1 METLSH
7 IEGDAGPLKLVVTVD
22 QEVLEAS
29 GLGGLTPARRK
40 VSRPR
45 GDPNVA
51 ALAGEAAKPGGLA
64 RGIAVAATGSVR
76 FVELAAT
83 LALVAV
89 LTGCGSKPD
98 GGSCGCRV
106 EGEGVSATLVMSW
119 ECYCEAY
126 GCRGQFEAV
135 CTDFRERIE
144 YPGCGLT
151 VLRLVAAGGP
161 IESVFDSSGAMVGG
175 SLASDTATYRCPSN
189 PEIETSQVR
198 AGTFPSAD
206 CDDRSC
212 GMCATAAPS
221 CYVADGGVD

>member
-1 METLSH
+1 
-7 IEGDAGPLKLVVTVD
+7 V
-22 QEVLEAS
+22 
-29 GLGGLTPARRK
+29 R
-40 VSRPR
+40 R

-51 ALAGEAAKPGGLA
+51 APAGATAKPAGLA
-64 RGIAVAATGSVR
+64 RGIAVARTGSVR
-76 FVELAAT
+76 FVGLAAT

-106 EGEGVSATLVMSW
+106 EGEGFAATLVMSW
-119 ECYCEAY
+119 ECFCEAY
-126 GCRGQFEAV
+126 GCSDRLEAV
-135 CTDFRERIE
+135 CTDFRERID

-151 VLRLVAAGGP
+151 VLRLVTAGGP

-175 SLASDTATYRCPSN
+175 SLASDTASYRCPSN
-189 PEIETSQVR
+189 LEIEATKVR

-206 CDDRSC
+206 CDERSC

-221 CYVADGGVD
+221 CDLADRGVD